1 MTDNPPECTFDL
13 NPLGGLCRVLD
24 EQTHRAILGPL
35 VGRALWGMAIFAIVL
50 VAGRISRGIV
60 HHALDRANTD
70 AQVRTLVNNVMV
82 AATLVLAVLAGIT
95 GVGVPLSVLLTFGG
109 LTSLAIGL
117 AFQDVLRNVLA
128 GIFLLIER
136 PFLIG
141 DLVTIGELTGKVQ
154 TIELRTTSLRL
165 GDGRLAVIPNL
176 TAFNGNVIN
185 ASASEVRQFT
195 VAVWV
200 PPERDL
206 GEAMRGARAVLREVT
221 AIEKEPAPKVLPE
234 LGPDRGTTLRCQY
247 WLHPERDDPDT
258 VAADVVRRLSS
269 VLDQSAPR
277 PAARSRG
284 VAASASN
291 DPPE

>member
-206 GEAMRGARAVLREVT
+206 GEFVVPDALALVRCGHT
-221 AIEKEPAPKVLPE
+221 PHLPVRQQKAAG
-234 LGPDRGTTLRCQY
+234 LSTRTHCGGPSRRC
-247 WLHPERDDPDT
+247 L
-258 VAADVVRRLSS
+258 
-269 VLDQSAPR
+269 
-277 PAARSRG
+277 
-284 VAASASN
+284 
-291 DPPE
+291 